1 MRGAG
6 ALAAG
11 LAVWVLWSG
20 WLPRLRLVRLG
31 WRVDRRTLIMAPFFG
46 SVAGYLTLGF
56 TNVGAVAVAVAVL
69 AAAVPFLLSQQRRQ
83 RKREQAVS
91 QFPDFLV
98 RLRGHLSGGESV
110 PEAFVAAA
118 SSMGGRFAAAATVA
132 KRRMLQGQTM
142 EEILGALATEWEEP
156 VADRV
161 FSVLATSHHTGGRQ
175 VGAVLSGLSS
185 SVADE
190 LRLRAAH
197 DAALTQQ
204 RLTALVALVAPWVL
218 LVISV
223 STNPSAAAAY
233 RSTTGSLV
241 IGIGMVGTLLGYTLA
256 RRTARLSRAPR
267 VLR

>member
-1 MRGAG
+1 MMTPLFG
-6 ALAAG
+6 LAAG
-11 LAVWVLWSG
+11 
-20 WLPRLRLVRLG
+20 
-31 WRVDRRTLIMAPFFG
+31 F
-46 SVAGYLTLGF
+46 LTLGF
-56 TNVGAVAVAVAVL
+56 TNVAAVAAAVALL
-69 AAAVPFLLSQQRRQ
+69 AAAVPALVGEQRRQ
-83 RKREQAVS
+83 RQRDHTVS
-91 QFPDFLV
+91 QLPDFLV

-118 SSMGGRFAAAATVA
+118 SSLGGRFSEAATVA
-132 KRRMLQGQTM
+132 KRKMLQGQTM
-142 EEILGALATEWEEP
+142 QEILDGLATEWEEP
-156 VADRV
+156 MADRV

-175 VGAVLSGLSS
+175 VGTVLAGLSA

-204 RLTALVALVAPWVL
+204 RLTALVAMVAPWVL

-233 RSTTGSLV
+233 RSATGSLI
-241 IGIGMVGTLLGYTLA
+241 IGIGLGGTVLGYTLA